1 MNTYTFLLAL
11 LACVVSAGLGASA
24 MMILQLRWEE
34 KSQADELEAML
45 NLHNEE
51 AR

>member
-24 MMILQLRWEE
+24 MMLLQFHWEQ
-34 KSQADELEAML
+34 KSQAEELEAML
-45 NLHNEE
+45 SLHNEE